1 MTRYNA
7 EIYVGSLLPRESR
20 SIAALLLLDPDQQAW
35 LQAMVTDNILQKRT
49 PATAVRQARLLRRR
63 LATLDAE
70 GWKMIAERESKEI
83 EKFRKKHVELLAYDE
98 QLRQHA
104 DKRIVLDPDDGVKV
118 NHGKFGTLLAD
129 VKAITGGASDD

>member
-70 GWKMIAERESKEI
+70 GWKMIAERESEEI
-83 EKFRKKHVELLAYDE
+83 EKLRKKHVELLAYDE
-98 QLRQHA
+98 QLRHNA

-118 NHGKFGTLLAD
+118 NPGKFGTLLAD